1 MADPTARCP
10 PFKAEYGIAPGL
22 PDPLTPW
29 SVSEAK
35 LRDSRNYW
43 ITTCRADGRP
53 HAAPVWG
60 VWVDGHFLF
69 STDAGSVKGR
79 ALARSP
85 ELVVHLESG
94 DDVVIVDGSA
104 RRLGLDDPV
113 VEAFVAA
120 YEPKYDFTFERP
132 FPEFFAFY
140 AVTPSYVIVWTEAD
154 FVNSVV
160 RWDFAAVDRD

>member
-1 MADPTARCP
+1 MADPTPRRP
-10 PFKAEYGIAPGL
+10 PFKVDYGIAPQL

-29 SVSEAK
+29 SSTRAK
-35 LRDSRNYW
+35 LADARNYW
-43 ITTCRADGRP
+43 ITANRADGRP

-60 VWVDGHFLF
+60 VWVDDHFLF

-79 ALARSP
+79 AIARSP
-85 ELVVHLESG
+85 HIVVHLESG
-94 DDVVIVDGSA
+94 DDVVILDGLA
-104 RRLGLDDPV
+104 RRLSLDDPT

-140 AVTPSYVIVWTEAD
+140 DVAPADATVWTEAD
-154 FVNSVV
+154 FAN
-160 RWDFAAVDRD
+160 